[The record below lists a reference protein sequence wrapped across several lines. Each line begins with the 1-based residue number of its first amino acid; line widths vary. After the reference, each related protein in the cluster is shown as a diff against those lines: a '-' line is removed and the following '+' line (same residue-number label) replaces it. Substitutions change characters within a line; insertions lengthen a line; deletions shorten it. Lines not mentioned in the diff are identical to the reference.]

1 LASGPGGFHPAR
13 FFVTRRFA
21 RRFAFAVAGFRS
33 YGEGIAMLFFTDGV
47 S

>member
-13 FFVTRRFA
+13 FFVTCG
-21 RRFAFAVAGFRS
+21 FAFAAVGFQS